1 MKLSD
6 YSSIRKLLIILSI
19 ALIFCPSVKADKKE
33 DIVILKNGDRITGE
47 IKRMEVGI
55 LILSTDDLRTLNIEW
70 DKIQSVQTKNL
81 YEVELEDGRI
91 YFGSLWP
98 GNMEGT
104 LLVVGAVSED
114 RLFMQYI
121 VKITRIKESFW
132 DTLEG
137 YAKMGFYFTKANNI
151 GQLSLGLNAKYR
163 SRFFYSEMDIN
174 SMISTTGKELAS
186 RKQDLY
192 LYYQHF
198 MGNKWFWG
206 AMTGAEEN
214 TELGLDLRAL
224 AGAGVGFDLI
234 QNNQNLLNAQTS
246 LVFNREWYADSTE
259 TVSNIE
265 ALLQG
270 NYKFFIYDAPKTDLD
285 VSAKLFP
292 SLTNFGRVRFNL
304 DVGLS
309 WELFIDFYWDVSF
322 YLNYDNKSA
331 STASNSDYGI
341 ESAIKYEF

>member
-1 MKLSD
+1 MLKQFFF
-6 YSSIRKLLIILSI
+6 
-19 ALIFCPSVKADKKE
+19 IFCLLVLLNSLTFAVKE

-47 IKRMEVGI
+47 IKRLEFGI

-70 DKIQSVQTKNL
+70 DKIQSIQTNNL

-91 YFGSLWP
+91 YFGSIWP

-121 VKITRIKESFW
+121 VSIIRIKESFW
-132 DTLEG
+132 DILDG
-137 YAKMGFYFTKANNI
+137 YIKTGFYFTKANNI

-163 SRFFYSEMDIN
+163 SRFFYSEMDLN
-174 SMISTTGKELAS
+174 SIITTTEKELSS

-192 LYYQHF
+192 LYYQRF

-214 TELGLDLRAL
+214 TELGLELRAS

-234 QNNQNLLNAQTS
+234 KNNQNLLNAQTS
-246 LVFNREWYADSTE
+246 LVVNREWYADSTE
-259 TVSNIE
+259 TLFNIE
-265 ALLQG
+265 GLLQG

-292 SLTNFGRVRFNL
+292 SLTNLGRVRFNL
-304 DVGLS
+304 GVELS